1 MKYVAYDV
9 GNLRWS
15 GGITM
20 LKKDASF
27 DDDHPIV
34 QERPEL
40 FTDEEPGAT
49 FRSEDVDGAPHRIE
63 STMVTGPGG
72 YRSEKPIA
80 KAPPRNS
87 R

>member
-1 MKYVAYDV
+1 MKYANID

-15 GGITM
+15 QGWTLLHVG
-20 LKKDASF
+20 DSF

-40 FTDEEPGAT
+40 FGDEAPGAM
-49 FRSEDVDGAPHRIE
+49 FRSETAPGRVE
-63 STMVTGPGG
+63 STMTTGPEGT
-72 YRSEKPIA
+72 RVEKPVVV
-80 KAPPRNS
+80 KAPPRGQ